1 MKGRRIMN
9 LLSYINP
16 AYINEAEFD
25 SLSEGGKE
33 LTPHRKRPPKLLLI
47 AAIIAAMLLL
57 MGAAIYTRWTL
68 SMQNYYNPSESAKQ
82 QAKKSGLSVMY
93 EKSKPDDGSVL
104 TATDQGITVS
114 LVQSIVDQSR
124 AQIVLRVEGFT
135 PPEDYMIHPEVWMEV
150 PATLDG
156 NEHFWGS
163 AGEKFDDGIIKNND
177 GEYVYRDGTPVEEN
191 PEGFWKGRY
200 IKDDGSMELVISYHF
215 QDTSGANLGKEF
227 QLHLT
232 GFGIRTD
239 VGKADTTYEK
249 LVDGRWDLR
258 WILKGSDDAI
268 KIEPNVR
275 LSDDVTLIQA
285 EIGQLTVKTLYRTD
299 TYWDGWK
306 NLESLTPGLAGIKLK
321 DGTLIQCYSG
331 SEGYQDQENLIYFV
345 ESHTFQGMVDMDQ
358 VEALAFYDGW
368 EKDGASTIPVYKFIP
383 VQK

>member
-104 TATDQGITVS
+104 TTTDQGITVS
-114 LVQSIVDQSR
+114 VVQSIVDQSR

-275 LSDDVTLIQA
+275 LSDNVTLIQA

-306 NLESLTPGLAGIKLK
+306 TLESLTPGLAGIKLK